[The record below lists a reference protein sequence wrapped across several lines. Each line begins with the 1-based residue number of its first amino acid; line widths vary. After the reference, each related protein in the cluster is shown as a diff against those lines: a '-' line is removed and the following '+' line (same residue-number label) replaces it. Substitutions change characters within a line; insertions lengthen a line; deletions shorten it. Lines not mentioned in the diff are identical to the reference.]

1 MNHWAMSEQL
11 KPIKSLAGPMV
22 ATPAALDTVGG
33 WLNALILF
41 GRFFRGD
48 FGLTE
53 GEDLESNHAA
63 IRHADGR
70 MILASYDSNGD
81 TVWII
86 AAGYGLAEP
95 GNPDAA
101 YVTLLLPEE
110 Y

>member
-1 MNHWAMSEQL
+1 MPESL
-11 KPIKSLAGPMV
+11 KPIPALAGPIV
-22 ATPAALDTVGG
+22 CTPAALNVVGG
-33 WLNALILF
+33 QLGALGLF
-41 GRFFRGD
+41 HRFFRGD

-53 GEDLESNHAA
+53 GEDLESNLDA
-63 IRHADGR
+63 IRSADGR